1 MAKDIK
7 TMTVPPEY
15 ETDAIQLWMTF
26 GYELLNNQEVL
37 SKDTKLEQGVLD
49 AFADTYKQVTET
61 IHYVKLTF
69 QRETSIPHYAE
80 LKRLEQ
86 EYDNLPHP
94 GDPPQKNG
102 IVKIFIGLCLCTI
115 PGIIYIIQ
123 DSSYNSRMTEYNA
136 KYSEYAKKR
145 DDIIERARAL
155 SD

>member
-7 TMTVPPEY
+7 TMTVPPAY

-49 AFADTYKQVTET
+49 AFADTYTQVTET

-69 QRETSIPHYAE
+69 QRETNIPHYAE
-80 LKRLEQ
+80 FKRLEQ
-86 EYDNLPHP
+86 EYEDLPHP
-94 GDPPQKNG
+94 GDPPEKNG
-102 IVKIFIGLCLCTI
+102 IIKILIGLFLCTI
-115 PGIIYIIQ
+115 PGIIFIIQ
-123 DSSYNSRMTEYNA
+123 DSGYNSRMADYNA

-145 DDIIERARAL
+145 DAILERARAL